1 MEANRMTINQ
11 EDDLVEYTIQEVCV
25 ASATEGLMLSEI
37 GIPNKPLTSN
47 LYRETYRSYLIERGL
62 IQYIDC

>member
-1 MEANRMTINQ
+1 MTINQ
-11 EDDLVEYTIQEVCV
+11 ESDLVKYTIHEVCV

-37 GIPNKPLTSN
+37 GLPNKPLTSN
-47 LYRETYRSYLIERGL
+47 LYREAYRAYLVERGL

>member
-1 MEANRMTINQ
+1 MTINQ

>member
-1 MEANRMTINQ
+1 MTINQ
-11 EDDLVEYTIQEVCV
+11 EGDLVEYTIQEVCV

-37 GIPNKPLTSN
+37 GIPNKPFTSN
-47 LYRETYRSYLIERGL
+47 LYRETYRSYLVERGL